1 MAYAIQV
8 TDVNKGEG
16 FVLLTE
22 DNSDF
27 QRFDTFEEA
36 DDFNYEFEQTLEDG
50 LTSVVVEF
58 N

>member
-16 FVLLTE
+16 FLLLTE
-22 DNSDF
+22 DNADF

-50 LTSVVVEF
+50 LSSAVVEF

>member
-8 TDVNKGEG
+8 TDVKGEN
-16 FVLLTE
+16 FVLLNE
-22 DNSDF
+22 DNADF
-27 QRFDTFEEA
+27 QRFDTFEDA

-50 LTSVVVEF
+50 LSSAVVEF

>member
-8 TDVNKGEG
+8 TNVNKGEG

-22 DNSDF
+22 DNADF
-27 QRFDTFEEA
+27 QLFDTFEDA
-36 DDFNYEFEQTLEDG
+36 DDFNYEFEQTLKSG
-50 LTSVVVEF
+50 LSSAVIEF